1 VDTTDSSTTTKP
13 VLSSFPLQKTAGL
26 RIFFVV
32 VVVDLEL
39 LDALLSRAYQHPT
52 L

>member
-1 VDTTDSSTTTKP
+1 MDTTDSSTTTKP

-26 RIFFVV
+26 RIFVV